1 MAPVR
6 RRTLVFMFLLV
17 ASTGA
22 ADDRSFEGR
31 YIHSAIANTFQP
43 CGSQSVYWVNTSSA
57 VQTRLVKF
65 VRTHTADRQQAVY
78 IEFRGRLLDKPV
90 DGFAADYDGL
100 IEIAELV
107 TTLPQIP
114 AGCK

>member
-1 MAPVR
+1 MR
-6 RRTLVFMFLLV
+6 HRTLALILLLI
-17 ASTGA
+17 APGAGA
-22 ADDRSFEGR
+22 ADDQRFEGR
-31 YIHSAIANTFQP
+31 YIHSDIANTFQP
-43 CGSQSVYWVNTSSA
+43 CGSRQVYWVNTSSA
-57 VQTRLVKF
+57 LQMRLVKF

-78 IEFRGRLLDKPV
+78 IEFRGQLLDKPA

-114 AGCK
+114 ASC